1 MLLVTGCFIKLS
13 KLYIKGFR
21 NFKEATIN
29 FNNQSLII
37 GANDVG
43 KTNLLYA
50 LRILLDRG
58 FSDLDLE
65 LKESDFYA
73 YEETNEVIITAF
85 FDDIKEDCILSKMK
99 GDISG
104 DGNLVIKYL
113 ATKGEDYKF
122 FCGKSDADEDLHE
135 YAIPY
140 YRKVLNIK
148 YINSKR
154 DFWGYINKTKN
165 ILLQQA
171 KEDRSAE
178 TIDMDDALYKQISDK
193 LKEVDSQIPELSYVK
208 NATEQINEELNKLAI
223 HNQEQKVVFDTAS
236 TDTDSVINKI
246 SITSKHGDK
255 KLLIGG
261 EGRLNQIYLS
271 LWASQNRIS
280 EYSNE
285 VSILCVE
292 EPEAYLHPHQQ
303 RELARYLCQVLK
315 GQVILT
321 SHSPYIVC
329 EFSPNSIMRLYK
341 DDQETKVASDGCSS
355 VIEEGFDGFGYRM
368 SVLPAEAFFADCV
381 ILVEGQ
387 SELIFYKTLAKQI
400 GIDLDRLNISILSVE
415 GVGFYTYAKILGA
428 LGIYWVART
437 DNDIFKIQHQDAYR
451 FAGIERGL
459 ELAKQSCDLEE
470 TDEKVI
476 DAYSCKIHGFVD
488 KNSIPSKVLEAADK
502 LRDVLANYDIFIADV
517 DFETDLCNGP
527 LKDGL
532 KEYYGDLLSDSS
544 LIKKMKS
551 HKAINIYDFLKNH
564 KERLEALADD
574 YVAKPLLSAKNYI
587 EDKYGTY

>member
-1 MLLVTGCFIKLS
+1 MKLS

-178 TIDMDDALYKQISDK
+178 TIDMDDALYKEISDK

-368 SVLPAEAFFADCV
+368 SVIPAEAFFADCV

-459 ELAKQSCDLEE
+459 ELAQQSCDLEE

-476 DAYSCKIHGFVD
+476 DAYSCKIHGFAD
-488 KNSIPSKVLEAADK
+488 KNSIPSEVLEAADK

-527 LKDGL
+527 LKDAL

>member
-1 MLLVTGCFIKLS
+1 MKLS

-135 YAIPY
+135 YTIPY

-476 DAYSCKIHGFVD
+476 DAYYCKIHGFVD

-527 LKDGL
+527 LKDAL

>member
-1 MLLVTGCFIKLS
+1 MKLS

-171 KEDRSAE
+171 KEERSAE

-368 SVLPAEAFFADCV
+368 SVIPAEAFFADCV

-415 GVGFYTYAKILGA
+415 GVGFNTYAKILGA

-459 ELAKQSCDLEE
+459 ELAKKSCDLEE

-527 LKDGL
+527 LKDAL

-574 YVAKPLLSAKNYI
+574 YIAKPLLSAKNYI

>member
-1 MLLVTGCFIKLS
+1 MKLS
-13 KLYIKGFR
+13 KLYIKGFL

-104 DGNLVIKYL
+104 DGKLVIKYL

-171 KEDRSAE
+171 KEERSAE
-178 TIDMDDALYKQISDK
+178 TIDTDEALYKQISDK

-303 RELARYLCQVLK
+303 RELARYLSGVLN

-329 EFSPNSIMRLYK
+329 ENSPNSIIRLYK
-341 DDQETKVASDGCSS
+341 KDQETLAASDGCSEI
-355 VIEEGFDGFGYRM
+355 IESGFTDFGYRM
-368 SVLPAEAFFADCV
+368 SVIPAEAFFADYA

-387 SELIFYKTLAKQI
+387 SELIFYKTLAPQI

-415 GVGFYTYAKILGA
+415 GVGFKVYAKILDA
-428 LGIYWVART
+428 LNIEWIART
-437 DNDIFKIQHQDAYR
+437 DNDINKIKDHETYH
-451 FAGIERGL
+451 FAGVERGIAL
-459 ELAKQSCDLEE
+459 IEQSFIIGKSDKNII
-470 TDEKVI
+470 TDNKP
-476 DAYSCKIHGFVD
+476 KIHGFAS
-488 KNSIPSKVLEAADK
+488 KEKIPQEVLKAVNE
-502 LRDVLANYDIFIADV
+502 LRDMLIEYNVYVADV
-517 DFETDLCNGP
+517 DLETDLCKGP
-527 LKDGL
+527 LKVSL
-532 KEYYGDLLSDSS
+532 KNKYGKDLSDEA
-544 LIKKMKS
+544 LVGKMKA
-551 HKAINIYDFLKNH
+551 HKAINMYDFLQNNK
-564 KERLEALADD
+564 KDLSILKDD
-574 YVAKPLLSAKNYI
+574 YIAMPLWVAKKI
-587 EDKYGTY
+587 VEDKYGTY

>member
-1 MLLVTGCFIKLS
+1 MRLKT
-13 KLYIKGFR
+13 LYIKGFR

-104 DGNLVIKYL
+104 DGKLVIKYL

-246 SITSKHGDK
+246 SITSKHGNK

-271 LWASQNRIS
+271 LWASQNLIS

-368 SVLPAEAFFADCV
+368 SVIPAEAFFADCV

-415 GVGFYTYAKILGA
+415 GVGFNTYAKILGA

-459 ELAKQSCDLEE
+459 ELAQQSCDLEE

-476 DAYSCKIHGFVD
+476 DAYSCKIHGFAD

-527 LKDGL
+527 LKDAL

-574 YVAKPLLSAKNYI
+574 YIAKPLLSAKNYI

>member
-1 MLLVTGCFIKLS
+1 MKLS

-21 NFKEATIN
+21 NFKEVTVN
-29 FNNQSLII
+29 FSDQNLII

-43 KTNLLYA
+43 KTNMLYA
-50 LRILLDRG
+50 LRLLLDRG
-58 FSDLDLE
+58 FTDYDLE
-65 LKESDFYA
+65 LKDSDYYA
-73 YEETNEVIITAF
+73 YEDTDEVTIKAF
-85 FDDIKEDCILSKMK
+85 FEDIKEDCVRAKMK
-99 GDISG
+99 GDVG
-104 DGNLVIKYL
+104 DDGSLVIKYESKKN
-113 ATKGEDYKF
+113 KGYKF
-122 FCGKSDADEDLHE
+122 FCGRSDSEEDLHE
-135 YAIPY
+135 CLSPY
-140 YRKVLNIK
+140 YRKCLNIK

-154 DFWGYINKTKN
+154 DFWGYINKSKN
-165 ILLQQA
+165 ALLHQA
-171 KEDRSAE
+171 KEERDAD
-178 TIDMDDALYKQISDK
+178 TIDEDDK
-193 LKEVDSQIPELSYVK
+193 LYSKINEELQMVDSQIPKLSYVK
-208 NATEQINEELNKLAI
+208 NATSQINEELNKLAI
-223 HNQEQKVVFDTAS
+223 HNKEQELVYDTAS
-236 TDTDSVINKI
+236 TELDSMIQRI
-246 SITSKHGDK
+246 SITSKQGDK

-261 EGRLNQIYLS
+261 EGRVNQIYLS
-271 LWASQNRIS
+271 LWASQNRVNNIS
-280 EYSNE
+280 DE

-329 EFSPNSIMRLYK
+329 EFTPNSIMRLYK

-368 SVLPAEAFFADCV
+368 SVIPAEAFFADCV

-415 GVGFYTYAKILGA
+415 GVGFNAYAKILGA

-476 DAYSCKIHGFVD
+476 DAYSCKIHGFAD
-488 KNSIPSKVLEAADK
+488 KNSILSKVLEAADK

-527 LKDGL
+527 LKDAL

-564 KERLEALADD
+564 KERLEALVDD
-574 YVAKPLLSAKNYI
+574 YIAKPLLSAKNYI
-587 EDKYGTY
+587 EDKYGSY

>member
-1 MLLVTGCFIKLS
+1 MRLKT
-13 KLYIKGFR
+13 LYIKGFR

-58 FSDLDLE
+58 FSDYDLE
-65 LKESDFYA
+65 LKDSDFYA
-73 YEETNEVIITAF
+73 YEDTNEVVIKAF
-85 FDDIKEDCILSKMK
+85 FEDIKEECILSKMK

-104 DGNLVIKYL
+104 DGKLVIKYL

-171 KEDRSAE
+171 KEERSAE
-178 TIDMDDALYKQISDK
+178 TIDTDDALYKQISDK

-223 HNQEQKVVFDTAS
+223 HNQEQTVVFDTAS

-303 RELARYLCQVLK
+303 RELARYLSGVLN

-329 EFSPNSIMRLYK
+329 ENSPNSIIRLYK
-341 DDQETKVASDGCSS
+341 KDQETLAASDGCSEI
-355 VIEEGFDGFGYRM
+355 IESGFTDFGYRM
-368 SVLPAEAFFADCV
+368 SVIPAEAFFADYA

-387 SELIFYKTLAKQI
+387 SELIFYKTLAPQI

-415 GVGFYTYAKILGA
+415 GVGFKVYAKILDA
-428 LGIYWVART
+428 LNIEWIART
-437 DNDIFKIQHQDAYR
+437 DNDINKIKDHETYR
-451 FAGIERGL
+451 FAGVERGL
-459 ELAKQSCDLEE
+459 ALIEQSFIIGKSDKNII
-470 TDEKVI
+470 TDNKP
-476 DAYSCKIHGFVD
+476 KIHGFAS
-488 KNSIPSKVLEAADK
+488 KEKIPQEVLKAVNE
-502 LRDVLANYDIFIADV
+502 LRDMLIEYNVYVADV
-517 DFETDLCNGP
+517 DLETDLCKGP
-527 LKDGL
+527 LKVSL
-532 KEYYGDLLSDSS
+532 KNKYGKDLSDEA
-544 LIKKMKS
+544 LVGKMKA
-551 HKAINIYDFLKNH
+551 HKAINMYDFLQNNK
-564 KERLEALADD
+564 KDLSILKDD
-574 YVAKPLLSAKNYI
+574 YIAMPLWVAKKI
-587 EDKYGTY
+587 VEDKYGTY

>member
-1 MLLVTGCFIKLS
+1 MRLKT
-13 KLYIKGFR
+13 LYIKGFR

-171 KEDRSAE
+171 KENRSAE

-415 GVGFYTYAKILGA
+415 GVGFYTYAKISGA

-527 LKDGL
+527 LKDAL

>member
-1 MLLVTGCFIKLS
+1 MKLS

-303 RELARYLCQVLK
+303 RELTRYLCQVLK

-368 SVLPAEAFFADCV
+368 SVIPAEAFFADCV

-527 LKDGL
+527 LKDAL

-574 YVAKPLLSAKNYI
+574 YIAKPLLSAKNYI

>member
-1 MLLVTGCFIKLS
+1 MRLKT
-13 KLYIKGFR
+13 LYIKGFR

-135 YAIPY
+135 YSIPY

-527 LKDGL
+527 LKDAL